1 MAHTY
6 ETITTFTDYLK
17 YRYKDM
23 IIECLPEY
31 STLLQRLEKGAG
43 KVDFSGRSITIPL
56 SYNGMGS
63 VATVAEGDQLPF
75 SLPVN
80 IDNATI
86 SLFYHYFGCAVTGQ
100 AMAVSADNKGAMAQA
115 WAKEVASKTRGFRQ
129 HLNRQLV
136 GDGNAIICQVDGN
149 ASGQTLTVDNAGGWS
164 GFNNSDVNGDRFIT
178 ANMYVQ
184 ARNSS
189 GTVHDGALLV
199 TSIAKGVFPSTSA
212 ILTVTGTC
220 SAVID
225 GDYLYNSTGTV
236 SVDNYGHEMSG
247 IKVLIDDG
255 TIAASCQGVTSATY
269 PEWRSYVHYGTTSG
283 TAEALTNNRMMNM
296 YNDVT
301 VYGGGKVDFIVTSPA
316 VWLTYGNL
324 ADSSAT
330 VVNPTKY
337 DTAWPSLSF
346 FGVEVTQDPYMPD
359 EMYFVD
365 KRALKLYECGVNGWI
380 EDDGVIIKQ
389 VRGSTPL
396 DAYEAYWK
404 YYLSLGIENRAWCG
418 KLVDI
423 SVTGNKF

>member
-1 MAHTY
+1 MAHTL
-6 ETITTFTDYLK
+6 ETITTFTDFLK
-17 YRYKDM
+17 YVYKDM
-23 IIECLPEY
+23 IIQCLPEY

-100 AMAVSADNKGAMAQA
+100 AMAVSQDNKGAMAQA
-115 WAKEVASKTRGFRQ
+115 WAHEVASKTRSFRQ

-136 GDGNAIICQVDGN
+136 GDGNAIICQADGN
-149 ASGQTLTVDNAGGWS
+149 ASGQTITVDNASGWS
-164 GFNNSDVNGDRFIT
+164 GFNNSDVNGDRFLT
-178 ANMYVQ
+178 ANTYIQ
-184 ARNSS
+184 FRNSS
-189 GTVHDGALLV
+189 GTVHDGALLI

-220 SAVID
+220 SSVVD
-225 GDYLYNSTGTV
+225 GDYAYISTGTV

-247 IKVLIDDG
+247 IKLLIDDG
-255 TIAASCQGVTSATY
+255 TVGATVQSVASATY
-269 PEWRSYVHYGTTSG
+269 PEWRSYVHYGSTSG
-283 TAEALTNNRMMNM
+283 TAEALTKNRMMNM

-301 VYGGGKVDFIVTSPA
+301 VYGGGMVDFIITSPA

-324 ADSSAT
+324 ADSNAT
-330 VVNPTKY
+330 VVNPKKY
-337 DTAWPSLSF
+337 DMGWPSLSF
-346 FGVEVTQDPYMPD
+346 FGTEVTQDPYMPD
-359 EMYFVD
+359 EMYFID

-380 EDDGVIIKQ
+380 EDDGVVIKQ
-389 VRGSTPL
+389 IRGSTPQ

-418 KLVDI
+418 KMVDI